1 MSAQILVIIGKLN
14 RYVYNLNGIRQ
25 LFYIYTRNGAV
36 ATLLYVK
43 WKWQDVH
50 KKGRRSGV
58 VHLIHTSRTIYVII
72 YNRWSITI
80 ILSKYP

>member
-1 MSAQILVIIGKLN
+1 MSAQILVIIGKLD

-25 LFYIYTRNGAV
+25 LFYIYMRNGAV

-43 WKWQDVH
+43 WKYQDVH
-50 KKGRRSGV
+50 KKGRSGV
-58 VHLIHTSRTIYVII
+58 VHLIYTSRTIYVII